1 MVVYEFMG
9 KGSTAYGPPSIANTR
24 YLLLK
29 EGKRLPSTQ
38 VMHLPRSAEERWDEL
53 QAPGYE
59 LHFDLD
65 AQGAAVMTLR
75 DLEGRVLRS
84 IAASEAVEI
93 ASTAPGPALDRL
105 LRS

>member
-1 MVVYEFMG
+1 
-9 KGSTAYGPPSIANTR
+9 
-24 YLLLK
+24 
-29 EGKRLPSTQ
+29 
-38 VMHLPRSAEERWDEL
+38 MHLPRSAEEMWDEL
-53 QAPGYE
+53 HARGYE

-75 DLEGRVLRS
+75 DLKGRVLRS

-93 ASTAPGPALDRL
+93 ASTAPGSALDRL

>member
-1 MVVYEFMG
+1 MRAREHRHYEVF
-9 KGSTAYGPPSIANTR
+9 
-24 YLLLK
+24 LLK
-29 EGKRLPSTQ
+29 ESKRLPSTQ
-38 VMHLPRSAEERWDEL
+38 VMHFPRSAEDMWDEL
-53 QAPGYE
+53 HARGYE

-65 AQGAAVMTLR
+65 DQGAAVMTLR
-75 DLEGRVLRS
+75 DLKGRILRS

>member
-1 MVVYEFMG
+1 
-9 KGSTAYGPPSIANTR
+9 
-24 YLLLK
+24 
-29 EGKRLPSTQ
+29 
-38 VMHLPRSAEERWDEL
+38 MHLPRSAEERWDEL

-59 LHFDLD
+59 LDFDLD

-84 IAASEAVEI
+84 IAASEAVKI